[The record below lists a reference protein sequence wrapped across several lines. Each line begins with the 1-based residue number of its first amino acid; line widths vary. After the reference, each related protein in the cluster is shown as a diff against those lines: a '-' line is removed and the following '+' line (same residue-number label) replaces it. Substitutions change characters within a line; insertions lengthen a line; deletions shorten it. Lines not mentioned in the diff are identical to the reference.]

1 MTSRAKSP
9 ALRRGFVHLARLDKV
24 RPVLIISADVRNA
37 LASDVLVIP
46 CTTTLSIA
54 PTHVR
59 VRKGE
64 GGLPAPSVLK
74 CEQITTLHQ
83 DDVRRDPLGA
93 PLSAKRVLEVERGV
107 LRAIGV
113 PVPLEPSE

>member
-1 MTSRAKSP
+1 MTRSE
-9 ALRRGFVHLARLDKV
+9 LRRGFLYFARLDKL
-24 RPVLIISADVRNA
+24 RPVLVISLDVRNA
-37 LASDVLVIP
+37 LASDVIVIP

-64 GGLPAPSVLK
+64 GGLAAASVLK
-74 CEQITTLHQ
+74 CEQITTLHR
-83 DDVRRDPLGA
+83 DDVRPTPLGA
-93 PLSAKRVLEVERGV
+93 PLAPKRLLDVERCV

-113 PVPLEPSE
+113 PVPLNA

>member
-1 MTSRAKSP
+1 MITSGKP
-9 ALRRGFVHLARLDKV
+9 PELRRGFVHLARLDKL
-24 RPVLIISADVRNA
+24 RPVLVVSTDIRNA
-37 LASDVLVIP
+37 LASDVIVIP

-64 GGLPAPSVLK
+64 GGLTSASVLK
-74 CEQITTLHQ
+74 CEQITTLHKE
-83 DDVRRDPLGA
+83 DVRRDALGP
-93 PLSAKRVLEVERGV
+93 PLSPRRIQEVERAV

-113 PVPLEPSE
+113 PVPLEPG